1 MPSTRKKN
9 YAEEESADR
18 KRSVEQAAADE
29 DVTEEPVAK
38 KAAVEKAPAPVAA
51 AAPVADPAPVVNPDA
66 VSAPV
71 AAALEADPA
80 PVSVDTTAVAV
91 AAAAAVAAA
100 VAAAAATPVPA
111 ALPAPVAVPAA
122 APTPQKP
129 PASTSKSPA
138 EGSTTSSS
146 KPYKGLRHFS
156 MMVCKKVEEKGTT
169 SYNEVA
175 DELVNHVVEERRKED
190 PSSKFDEKNIRR
202 RVYDALNVL
211 MAMDIITKDKKAI
224 TWKGLPTTAH
234 QDLDMLEREREFRR
248 SEVERKREALRE
260 LLVQQVCFRNLVE
273 HNQVRETEAGKEPE
287 HKIPLPFIVVNT
299 HSSAVIQCNMSRDLT
314 DVMFDFSMP
323 FEINDDNTILKRLGM

>member
-9 YAEEESADR
+9 YAEEESAAR

-29 DVTEEPVAK
+29 VVTEEPVAK
-38 KAAVEKAPAPVAA
+38 KVAVEKVAPVT
-51 AAPVADPAPVVNPDA
+51 VAVSTDPAPVEPA
-66 VSAPV
+66 
-71 AAALEADPA
+71 AAALATDPA

-100 VAAAAATPVPA
+100 VAEAAATPVPA
-111 ALPAPVAVPAA
+111 ALPAPIVPAA
-122 APTPQKP
+122 APTPQKL

-234 QDLDMLEREREFRR
+234 QDLDMLEREREFRK